1 MNFNIEIGKM
11 LEIISKDKTARRFA
25 YTAMVL
31 ALILATCLGIS
42 ALMVA
47 YSYLM

>member
-11 LEIISKDKTARRFA
+11 LEIISKDKIARRFA

-31 ALILATCLGIS
+31 AFIFGMSWVLPNLIQAIRWW
-42 ALMVA
+42 
-47 YSYLM
+47 